1 LLLVSYPRLFAI
13 LFIAV
18 PFVLLGAEGCDPVP
32 GSVPWAP
39 PGETEGD
46 DDDGETADDDDD
58 DDEEPADPVDP
69 PTEPPP
75 EPPVETEPPPGLAI
89 GVSITGVSV
98 YQAVEVPLMVAVEGR
113 AGPEADEPEEAPT
126 PVIAGRDALVR
137 VFVTLEAGYVMQ
149 SVRAEFLVDDG
160 TGPQV
165 LRATLVPRVDST
177 PDDLQSTFN
186 VTLPGDVI
194 TPRTTLSVQLLQDGP
209 VAGDEPIGGS
219 TEGATWPGQDAP
231 VSVGAIE
238 NGGELTVRIVP
249 MAYSP
254 DGSDRMPDVSD
265 GQLNLLHS
273 WLHRL
278 YPATVVTLIVDE
290 PMIVDAPIL
299 SGGDGWS
306 DALYQLTDLRE
317 DRGIPSDEYIYGMVA
332 PAESYSTFCRGGC
345 VSGLGWRAADPTTA
359 FTRASL
365 GLGYTGVPAADTF
378 VHEIGHNH
386 GRMHAPCGGPA
397 SPDPEYPHGDGRLGV
412 WGYDLVEEALV
423 SPTEFADMMG
433 YCRPRWISDYT
444 WSALS
449 DRIAWVNAAADMVPA
464 PGWPKSLR
472 VMDVSADG
480 LARLRGTLKV
490 DRAPDGVTQ
499 KLEVLNTRG
508 VVVDTVSGY
517 EQKFEDTGSRA
528 ILFVPPTH
536 PSAFAVRLPGGAPLT
551 L

>member
-1 LLLVSYPRLFAI
+1 
-13 LFIAV
+13 
-18 PFVLLGAEGCDPVP
+18 
-32 GSVPWAP
+32 
-39 PGETEGD
+39 
-46 DDDGETADDDDD
+46 
-58 DDEEPADPVDP
+58 
-69 PTEPPP
+69 
-75 EPPVETEPPPGLAI
+75 
-89 GVSITGVSV
+89 
-98 YQAVEVPLMVAVEGR
+98 M
-113 AGPEADEPEEAPT
+113 
-126 PVIAGRDALVR
+126 
-137 VFVTLEAGYVMQ
+137 
-149 SVRAEFLVDDG
+149 
-160 TGPQV
+160 
-165 LRATLVPRVDST
+165 
-177 PDDLQSTFN
+177 
-186 VTLPGDVI
+186 
-194 TPRTTLSVQLLQDGP
+194 
-209 VAGDEPIGGS
+209 
-219 TEGATWPGQDAP
+219 
-231 VSVGAIE
+231 GAIE

-249 MAYSP
+249 MEYAP
-254 DGSDRMPDVSD
+254 DGSNRLPDVSAD
-265 GQLNLLHS
+265 QLNLLHS

-278 YPATVVTLIVDE
+278 YPATVVTLIVDD
-290 PMIVDAPIL
+290 PMVVDAPIL

-332 PAESYSTFCRGGC
+332 PADSYATFCRGGC

-365 GLGYTGVPAADTF
+365 GLGYAGVPAADTF

-412 WGYDLVEEALV
+412 WGYDLVEEVLV

-449 DRIAWVNAAADMVPA
+449 DRIAWVNAAAEMLPA

-472 VMDVSADG
+472 VMDVSAAG
-480 LARLRGTLKV
+480 LARLRGHLKV
-490 DRAPDGVTQ
+490 DRAPDGATQ
-499 KLEVLNTRG
+499 KIEVLNTRG
-508 VVVDTVSGY
+508 VIIDTISGY

-536 PSAFAVRLPGGAPLT
+536 SNAFAVRLPGGAPLT